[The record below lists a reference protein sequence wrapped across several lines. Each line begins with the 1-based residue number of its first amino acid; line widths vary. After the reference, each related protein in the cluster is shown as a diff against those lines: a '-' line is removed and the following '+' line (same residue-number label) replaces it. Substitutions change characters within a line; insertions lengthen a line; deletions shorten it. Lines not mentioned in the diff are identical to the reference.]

1 MPQAAQRQADPALRH
16 DWKVAEVEA
25 LLNTP
30 FMELL
35 FQAQQVHRRHFDPSV
50 IQASSLLNIKTGGC
64 AENCGYCSQSA
75 HHEKKVKLDRS
86 AGQRNGTAAGDPE
99 GAKARDGLSQRD
111 TLMEVDLVVS
121 EARKAKDGGA
131 TRFCMGA
138 AWRNPRDEQL
148 DAVLE
153 MIRQVK
159 DMGLETCVT
168 LGMLTAKQVSK
179 LKDAGLDYYNHN
191 LDTSREYYD
200 KVVTTRTYDERLDTL
215 AEVRKAGI
223 NVCAGGIMGMGESR
237 TDRAA
242 LLAELA
248 NLPEHPQSV
257 PINLLVKV
265 PGTPLADSPDLDI
278 FEFIRTIAVARILM
292 PTSFVRLSAGRQN
305 MHDEAQALCFLAGA
319 NSIFYGDRLLTTDN
333 ATLNHDRELFR
344 RLDLTPAA

>member
-1 MPQAAQRQADPALRH
+1 MPLATPLAKTESGPLRH
-16 DWKVAEVEA
+16 DWRVAEVEA
-25 LLNTP
+25 LLATP

-35 FQAQQVHRRHFDPSV
+35 FQAQQVHRQHFDPSE

-75 HHEKKVKLDRS
+75 HHEKKVKL
-86 AGQRNGTAAGDPE
+86 E
-99 GAKARDGLSQRD
+99 RDS
-111 TLMEVDLVVS
+111 LMELENVLT
-121 EARKAKDGGA
+121 EARKARAGGA

-148 DAVLE
+148 DEVLT
-153 MIRQVK
+153 MIREVK
-159 DMGLETCVT
+159 ALGLETCVT
-168 LGMLTAKQVSK
+168 LGMLTPAQVGR
-179 LKDAGLDYYNHN
+179 LREAGLDYYNHN

-200 KVVTTRTYDERLDTL
+200 QVVTTRTYDDRLDTL

-223 NVCAGGIMGMGESR
+223 HVCTGGILGMGESR

-278 FEFIRTIAVARILM
+278 FEFIRTLAVARILM
-292 PTSFVRLSAGRQN
+292 PQSRIRLSAGRQN
-305 MHDEAQALCFLAGA
+305 MHDEAQALCFMAGA
-319 NSIFYGDRLLTTDN
+319 NSIFYGERLLTTDN
-333 ATLNHDRELFR
+333 ATLDHDRELFR
-344 RLDLTPAA
+344 RLDLSPAI

>member
-25 LLNTP
+25 LFNTP
-30 FMELL
+30 FMELMW
-35 FQAQQVHRRHFDPSV
+35 QAQQVHRRHFDPSV

-75 HHEKKVKLDRS
+75 HHEKKVKL
-86 AGQRNGTAAGDPE
+86 E
-99 GAKARDGLSQRD
+99 RD
-111 TLMEVDLVVS
+111 TLMEVDVVVA

-153 MIRQVK
+153 MISQVK
-159 DMGLETCVT
+159 AMGLETCVT
-168 LGMLTAKQVSK
+168 LGMLTAEQVAK

-278 FEFIRTIAVARILM
+278 FEFIRTIAVARIIM
-292 PTSFVRLSAGRQN
+292 PSSFVRLSAGRQN